1 MVQIVNLK
9 KSFGAR
15 VLFAEINLKLD
26 AGKRYGLIGANG
38 AGKTTFLKILSGQ
51 EEATEGEVQIQN
63 GKKVGVL
70 SQNQFAF
77 ENFTLEATRE
87 VKKTSKYDSIREE
100 MQEEI
105 YHLDK
110 QMFALKTMQK
120 KMNQVLHHSS
130 DRVKLGSLV
139 ITNKARFYLS
149 VSLGEFFYE
158 GDRFYAISEESPMA
172 KIMLGKTEGEEFVLN
187 RIHQKIEKII

>member
-1 MVQIVNLK
+1 MKMLVKDYDKTALRNFVKDTI
-9 KSFGAR
+9 S
-15 VLFAEINLKLD
+15 
-26 AGKRYGLIGANG
+26 GKI
-38 AGKTTFLKILSGQ
+38 KTLEFYL
-51 EEATEGEVQIQN
+51 
-63 GKKVGVL
+63 
-70 SQNQFAF
+70 
-77 ENFTLEATRE
+77 NFTLEATRE

-120 KMNQVLHHSS
+120 KMNQVLYHSS
-130 DRVKLGSLV
+130 DIVKLGSLV